1 MGINFYKPTQKIT
14 GAACSFSFNSKEEC
28 VFIQLIKQV
37 SYDAGKRLGTFNG
50 GEKINLKFSMTETAG
65 MIDALERNVAY
76 SMFHTTPVAK
86 TGINFEPYMDQ
97 VALTQKGFS
106 LKIHQTAGENKIG
119 FLLGFTFPE
128 MALVKEYLK
137 FALTHCFTAIY
148 SADKKAFADSLKK
161 KEEAATSASKA
172 APKTKQP
179 EAAPEPTAQAEES
192 KDPWGGE
199 SNPDDDF

>member
-1 MGINFYKPTQKIT
+1 MPINFYKPTQKVT

-37 SYDAGKRLGTFNG
+37 SYNAGKRLGTFNG

-76 SMFHTTPVAK
+76 SMFHTTAVAK

-97 VALTQKGFS
+97 VTLTQKGFS

-137 FALTHCFTAIY
+137 FSLEHCFTAIY
-148 SADKKAFADSLKK
+148 SADKKAFADNLKK
-161 KEEAATSASKA
+161 KEATAAQVAIK
-172 APKTKQP
+172 P
-179 EAAPEPTAQAEES
+179 EVVPEPQPTAVEA
-192 KDPWGGE
+192 DPWGGE
-199 SNPDDDF
+199 NNPDDDF